1 MTLWYRVFGAGE
13 TEPAPGALLQQLNHH
28 AVVTGRFS
36 ADQGGWF
43 GAELVVAGSEPLE
56 VERFLSTEDGVR
68 AELNS
73 WAAHLETCGEGPQY
87 TLLMERMIQTKQM
100 FTISDPTGAKSEL
113 CIVLCRCLAEVAEGV
128 YQVDGGGFYSADGL
142 LLIEDK

>member
-1 MTLWYRVFGAGE
+1 MTLWYRVFGAGQ
-13 TEPAPGALLQQLNHH
+13 TEPAPAALLERLSHL

-36 ADQGGWF
+36 ADQRGWF
-43 GAELVVAGSEPLE
+43 RAELVVAGAAPLE
-56 VERFLSTEDGVR
+56 LERFLSTEEGIR

-100 FTISDPTGAKSEL
+100 FTIGDPTSANKEL
-113 CIVLCRCLAEVAEGV
+113 CVALCRHLAETTAGV
-128 YQVDGGGFYSADGL
+128 YQIDGRGFFGADGS
-142 LLIEDK
+142 LLIEDE